1 MDESSLRW
9 RARIGGL
16 KSIGLLG
23 LIIFGVLLLITGGSL
38 LTALNNPREPQP
50 ISIEQIVEGS
60 IGANHYV
67 SLDGF
72 ALYEEGYEETENGT
86 VVDSYY
92 LMLDEFEG
100 FLVVVKS
107 SIRDVDT
114 RVSDY
119 ATLVGMTKS
128 TGSDLRNLIRSDGTY
143 YAEVGFV
150 TTPDIYIAEG
160 HKPSDPG
167 VQAFITVL
175 LAGGFLLSIVPFFF
189 PTTVFIPKAV
199 DVTADTASTA
209 RKGSAIF
216 TTGRFLKMKKMEPKI
231 EPGKRTQ
238 KFTNS
243 VANIV
248 PMQGQSLMVYIHHVV
263 RYNFIPISK
272 SHWGVFLAP
281 GSVNEI
287 QPGLKLGW
295 TDRPAVEFRLRSKDN
310 TPETLLVTFN
320 NSLDQA
326 DFMNMLKEK
335 GFRVGTGIR
344 PLAIGY

>member
-1 MDESSLRW
+1 M
-9 RARIGGL
+9 
-16 KSIGLLG
+16 
-23 LIIFGVLLLITGGSL
+23 IIFGVLLLITGNSL

-60 IGANHYV
+60 ISTNQYV

-72 ALYEEGYEETENGT
+72 ALYEEGYEETENGS
-86 VVDSYY
+86 VVSAYY
-92 LMLDEFEG
+92 LMLDDFEG

-107 SIRDVDT
+107 ATRDVDT

-119 ATLVGMTKS
+119 VSLVGMTKS
-128 TGSDLRNLIRSDGTY
+128 TGSELRNLISSDGAY

-160 HKPSDPG
+160 QKPSDSG

-175 LAGGFLLSIVPFFF
+175 LSGGFLLSIIPFFF
-189 PTTVFIPKAV
+189 PTTVFLPKAV
-199 DVTADTASTA
+199 DVTASTA

-216 TTGRFLKMKKMEPKI
+216 ATGRFLKMKKMEPKI

-248 PMQGQSLMVYIHHVV
+248 PLQGQSVMVFIHHVV

-272 SHWGVFLAP
+272 SHWGVILAP
-281 GSVNEI
+281 RTVNEI

-310 TPETLLVTFN
+310 NPETLLITFN

-326 DFMNMLKEK
+326 DFLNMLKEK
-335 GFRVGTGIR
+335 DFRVGTGIR
-344 PLAIGY
+344 TSAIGY